1 MLVMF
6 YESFAAALGGN
17 DPHAELQAQAVV
29 YLHYEMKIYQH
40 NNTKHNTIITEQGE
54 IMLSDILHK
63 ELYRIH
69 SHKERNQHRKKQ
81 YEYLSSRK
89 TKTMLNYLKEAG
101 TEHDR
106 NTEIE

>member
-17 DPHAELQAQAVV
+17 DPHAKLQAQAVT
-29 YLHYEMKIYQH
+29 LHYEMKIYQDYY
-40 NNTKHNTIITEQGE
+40 TKHDTIITEQGE

-69 SHKERNQHRKKQ
+69 SHKKCDQHRKKQ
-81 YEYLSSRK
+81 YEHLSPRK
-89 TKTMLNYLKEAG
+89 TKTMLNYLKETG